1 MITLVFLFLA
11 SCHSVVH
18 WAKNYFY
25 CSVKLSRELGSGG
38 GGVCMWNLFS
48 DIAGRLGLKQEKLS

>member
-38 GGVCMWNLFS
+38 GGGVHVEFIFRHRWKVGFE
-48 DIAGRLGLKQEKLS
+48 AGEA